1 MLSKEENENF
11 TISDLENKKNNYFQ
25 FLESQKLANENN
37 FYSNSDQES
46 ENLSE
51 NQHESSYE
59 ALLSQETFSQDEAIT
74 FRRNNSNFKN
84 LVKKQREEIQKLDA
98 GKSFKG
104 SGNHKNDI
112 DWIEVKNKYPSEEAF
127 CETAR
132 QVLTQRQPEHM
143 QLMIKSGQWDAFF
156 RSAISSTLKEK
167 MSKYRGDQVKKIKT
181 VLFDCFPNKIPK
193 LNSKTDPNIIS
204 EFKKSDNA
212 KWCLHHLNSRI
223 SAASPTKYIDCIT
236 ASFTKDRVATDND
249 QLFSIAVCH
258 FMLEETIVG
267 VTLDP
272 EKMDSLMKKMK

>member
-59 ALLSQETFSQDEAIT
+59 ALLSQETFSQDEE
-74 FRRNNSNFKN
+74 N

-272 EKMDSLMKKMK
+272 EKMDSLMKKMKGD